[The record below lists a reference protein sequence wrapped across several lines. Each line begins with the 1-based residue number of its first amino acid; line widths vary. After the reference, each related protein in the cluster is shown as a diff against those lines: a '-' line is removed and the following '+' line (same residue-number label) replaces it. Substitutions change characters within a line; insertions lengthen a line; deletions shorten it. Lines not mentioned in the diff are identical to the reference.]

1 MQDNFVCWP
10 SVPMLVY
17 NDENVD
23 TIDCESDI
31 DSIKCTLRE
40 WWNVTDRKST
50 LDIVRWLLEE
60 GHHAEAD
67 RILAEIRERGLEN
80 IPAKERCSKGGKME
94 DVCLIAEEMQRNNW
108 CPAGK
113 MPQSAIAWDLVRVVN
128 LGHWA
133 YLCGYISENEM
144 WQTMQVA
151 ADTALEH
158 FSSWEEYGWSFI
170 LGRGVW
176 HGDPADS
183 ETAYEIIK
191 LLLENGES
199 PWKQSSWEA

>member
-1 MQDNFVCWP
+1 MKRKP
-10 SVPMLVY
+10 LSY
-17 NDENVD
+17 N
-23 TIDCESDI
+23 
-31 DSIKCTLRE
+31 
-40 WWNVTDRKST
+40 
-50 LDIVRWLLEE
+50 
-60 GHHAEAD
+60 
-67 RILAEIRERGLEN
+67 
-80 IPAKERCSKGGKME
+80 KG
-94 DVCLIAEEMQRNNW
+94 
-108 CPAGK
+108 
-113 MPQSAIAWDLVRVVN
+113 
-128 LGHWA
+128 
-133 YLCGYISENEM
+133 
-144 WQTMQVA
+144 A